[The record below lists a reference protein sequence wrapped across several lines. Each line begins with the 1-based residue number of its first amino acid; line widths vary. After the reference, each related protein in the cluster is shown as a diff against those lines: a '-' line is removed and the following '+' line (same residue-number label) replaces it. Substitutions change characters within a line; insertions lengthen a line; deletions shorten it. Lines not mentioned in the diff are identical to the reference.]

1 MKIIKGNRKL
11 LFSIGTYT
19 LVNVINQ
26 AIPFLLLPL
35 LTHYLTTKDYG
46 ILTNLQ
52 SMLTLIVPLIGIN
65 LPSAITRQYVK
76 PEVNLKNYL
85 VSSLRAIF
93 VSFVLITLASSVF
106 AEFLSEKTYIP
117 VEIIYFLSFYA
128 LFDTLI
134 ESLLSL
140 LRMEDK
146 PTYYGALRIART
158 LLDIGL
164 SLSLILVYKYD
175 WFGRFLGIYTACIF
189 LGIYA
194 LIYFY
199 KKEFFKGKY
208 TKTDRS
214 HFLKFGL
221 TLIPHS
227 MSGVV
232 IMYSDKI
239 IITEMIGIEENGIY
253 SVAFTIGMVISLIQ
267 NSFNQAW
274 VPWLFKKLQKGVFED
289 KRKLVKITYL
299 YMVGI
304 LGLVLILWL
313 LAPIVYMFLGKDFS
327 GGLSFVAIIGLGFAF
342 NGMYKMMVNY
352 IFFAEKNHIISFIA
366 IFITALNIVLNII
379 FIKAFGLIGSAYATT
394 LTFFCQF
401 LIAWFLS
408 NRIYPMPWFNFKK

>member
-52 SMLTLIVPLIGIN
+52 SILTLIVPLIGIN

-76 PEVNLKNYL
+76 SEVNLKNYL

-93 VSFVLITLASSVF
+93 VSFVLITLASSAF

-164 SLSLILVYKYD
+164 SLSLILVFKYD
-175 WFGRFLGIYTACIF
+175 WFGRFLGIYTACVF
-189 LGIYA
+189 LGLYA

-199 KKEFFKGKY
+199 KKGFFKGKY

-299 YMVGI
+299 YMIGI

-342 NGMYKMMVNY
+342 NGMYKMMINY
-352 IFFAEKNHIISFIA
+352 IFFAEKNH
-366 IFITALNIVLNII
+366 
-379 FIKAFGLIGSAYATT
+379 
-394 LTFFCQF
+394 
-401 LIAWFLS
+401 
-408 NRIYPMPWFNFKK
+408 